1 MHITSINSLNVFLY
15 KLKLTVMKKIVA
27 FGASSSKKS
36 INKILANF
44 AAKQIEDA
52 EVNLLDLNDFE
63 MPIYSVDYENEIGI
77 PEQAHKFKNELSSA
91 DGIIISF
98 AEHNGSYTAAFKNI
112 FDWISRVEKIVWF
125 NKPMFLLATSDGA
138 RGANTVLKIAHDR
151 ISKGGQLDI
160 PSFSFPNFSQNFDNK
175 LGIMDEHL
183 KIEFNSFIKSF
194 SEIL

>member
-1 MHITSINSLNVFLY
+1 
-15 KLKLTVMKKIVA
+15 MKKIIA

-44 AAKQIEDA
+44 TAKQIEDA

-63 MPIYSVDYENEIGI
+63 MPIYSADYENEFGI
-77 PEQAHKFKNELSSA
+77 PKQAYEFKNALSSA

-98 AEHNGSYTAAFKNI
+98 AEHNGAYTAAFKNI

-138 RGANTVLKIAHDR
+138 RGAITVLKMAHDR

-160 PSFSFPNFSQNFDNK
+160 PSFSLPNFSQNFNSK
-175 LGIMDEHL
+175 LGIIDENL

-194 SEIL
+194 SKNL

>member
-1 MHITSINSLNVFLY
+1 
-15 KLKLTVMKKIVA
+15 MKKIVA

-77 PEQAHKFKNELSSA
+77 PEQAYKFKNELSSA
-91 DGIIISF
+91 NGIIISF

-138 RGANTVLKIAHDR
+138 RGAITVLKVAHDR
-151 ISKGGQLDI
+151 ISKGGQLYI
-160 PSFSFPNFSQNFDNK
+160 PSYSLPNFSQNFDEK
-175 LGIMDEHL
+175 LGIIDENL
-183 KIEFNSFIKSF
+183 KIEFNSLIKSF

>member
-1 MHITSINSLNVFLY
+1 
-15 KLKLTVMKKIVA
+15 MKKIVA

-63 MPIYSVDYENEIGI
+63 MPIYSVDYENEFGI
-77 PEQAHKFKNELSSA
+77 PKQAYKFKNTLSSA

-98 AEHNGSYTAAFKNI
+98 AEHNGAYTAAFKNI

-138 RGANTVLKIAHDR
+138 RGAITVLKVAHDR
-151 ISKGGQLDI
+151 ISKGGQLYI
-160 PSFSFPNFSQNFDNK
+160 PSYSLPNFSQNFDDK
-175 LGIMDEHL
+175 LGIIDENL
-183 KIEFNSFIKSF
+183 KIEFNSLIKSF